1 MDISGDAGVRAYGV
15 SIEEVFKNA
24 ALGMYSLITNP
35 DGIKEADNV
44 VVEVEGHSTE
54 GLLVAWLNELIF
66 RFDAYG
72 FAGKRV
78 EILDFRFRIQDLT
91 VLTEDNQIYI
101 KARLHGEGFD
111 PERHEKRLLLK
122 AATYHQLKIEK
133 IDGIWQADVIF
144 DI

>member
-78 EILDFRFRIQDLT
+78 EILNFRFRIQDLT

>member
-1 MDISGDAGVRAYGV
+1 MDISGDAGVRAYG
-15 SIEEVFKNA
+15 ITLEETFKNA

-35 DGIKEADNV
+35 EDIKEADNI

-72 FAGKRV
+72 FTGKRI
-78 EILDFRFRIQDLT
+78 ELLALKTAMQD
-91 VLTEDNQIYI
+91 DKPYI
-101 KARLHGEGFD
+101 KAKVYGEEFD
-111 PERHEKRLLLK
+111 IGRHEKGLLLK
-122 AATYHQLKIEK
+122 AATYHKLKIEK
-133 IDGIWQADVIF
+133 IDGIWQADVVF

>member
-44 VVEVEGHSTE
+44 VVEVEGYSTE

>member
-1 MDISGDAGVRAYGV
+1 MDISGDAGVRAYG
-15 SIEEVFKNA
+15 IKLEETFKNA
-24 ALGMYSLITNP
+24 ALGMYSLITNS
-35 DGIKEADNV
+35 DGIKEADNI
-44 VVEVEGHSTE
+44 VVEVEGYSTE

-78 EILDFRFRIQDLT
+78 EILDFRLRIQDLT
-91 VLTEDNQIYI
+91 VSKADKQIYI
-101 KARLHGEGFD
+101 KARLYGEGFD

-122 AATYHQLKIEK
+122 AATYHKLKIEK